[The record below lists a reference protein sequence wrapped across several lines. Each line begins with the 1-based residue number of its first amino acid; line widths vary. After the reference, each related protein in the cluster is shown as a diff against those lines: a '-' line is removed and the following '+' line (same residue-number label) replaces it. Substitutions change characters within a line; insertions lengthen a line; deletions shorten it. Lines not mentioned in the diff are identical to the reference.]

1 MSKLQ
6 ELIRELCPDG
16 VEYKKL
22 RDICKLNRGTRVV
35 RNDLSKDGEFEVYQN
50 SLTPL
55 GYYDKSNYPAYTTFI
70 ISAGAAGEI
79 GFTEKPI
86 WAADDCLCLTCPDNI
101 SSKYVYYCLLNNRLF
116 LSSKVRK
123 ASVPRLARTAVEQF
137 EIPVPPLP
145 VQEEIVRILDHFTN
159 LAAELQAE
167 LQARKEQY
175 EYYRNKL
182 LTFGKNAERIEWKRL
197 EDVLH
202 SIRTGLNPRKFFK
215 LNTPDATSYYVTI
228 REFNGGNL
236 TFTDSTDRI
245 NETARILCNN
255 RSNLEYND
263 VLFSGTGTIGETYV
277 IDNIPSNW
285 NIKEGVYS
293 LKPKI
298 HIILPKYLK
307 YILSQSDIKASYLK
321 LAEGGTVKSI
331 SMRKLGNFPI
341 PVPSLSEQQRIVS
354 ILDKFEALVNDLSEG
369 LPAEIA
375 AVQEQYEYYRN
386 KLLSFPKLAVA

>member
-6 ELIRELCPDG
+6 DLIRELCPNG

-22 RDICKLNRGTRVV
+22 GELLDYEQPTKYIVESTEYDSSYDIPV
-35 RNDLSKDGEFEVYQN
+35 
-50 SLTPL
+50 LTAGQTFIL
-55 GYYDKSNYPAYTTFI
+55 GYTNEKFGIYRASQKSPTIIFDDFTTSFHWVDFEFKI
-70 ISAGAAGEI
+70 KSSAMKMLRPKGTFDGY
-79 GFTEKPI
+79 F
-86 WAADDCLCLTCPDNI
+86 
-101 SSKYVYYCLLNNRLF
+101 KYVYYAMKCIKYEAVDHTRHWI
-116 LSSKVRK
+116 SKY
-123 ASVPRLARTAVEQF
+123 SQF

-145 VQEEIVRILDHFTN
+145 VQEEIVSILDHFTN
-159 LAAELQAE
+159 LAAE

>member
-6 ELIRELCPDG
+6 DLIRELCPNG
-16 VEYKKL
+16 VEYKELGEIVTIKNG
-22 RDICKLNRGTRVV
+22 RDYKHLGKGNIPVYGSGGIMTYVDAYSYNKPTVLIPRKGSLGNLFYVDTPFWNVDTIFYTEVDTQQIDVKYLYYLLAKEHLENLNKAGGVP
-35 RNDLSKDGEFEVYQN
+35 
-50 SLTPL
+50 SLTQ
-55 GYYDKSNYPAYTTFI
+55 SI
-70 ISAGAAGEI
+70 
-79 GFTEKPI
+79 
-86 WAADDCLCLTCPDNI
+86 
-101 SSKYVYYCLLNNRLF
+101 LNKIML
-116 LSSKVRK
+116 
-123 ASVPRLARTAVEQF
+123 
-137 EIPVPPLP
+137 PVPPLP

-159 LAAELQAE
+159 LAAE

-321 LAEGGTVKSI
+321 LAEGGTIKSI

>member
-16 VEYKKL
+16 VEYKMLGEIVTIKNG
-22 RDICKLNRGTRVV
+22 RDYKHLGKGNIPVYGSGGIMTYVDAYAYNKPTVLIPRKGSLCNLFYVDTPFWNVDTIFYTEIDTQQIDAKYLYYLLAKEHLENLNKAGGVP
-35 RNDLSKDGEFEVYQN
+35 
-50 SLTPL
+50 SLTQ
-55 GYYDKSNYPAYTTFI
+55 SI
-70 ISAGAAGEI
+70 
-79 GFTEKPI
+79 
-86 WAADDCLCLTCPDNI
+86 
-101 SSKYVYYCLLNNRLF
+101 LNKIML
-116 LSSKVRK
+116 
-123 ASVPRLARTAVEQF
+123 
-137 EIPVPPLP
+137 PVPPLP
-145 VQEEIVRILDHFTN
+145 VQKEIIRILDHFTN

>member
-6 ELIRELCPDG
+6 DLIRELCPNG
-16 VEYKKL
+16 VEYKELGEIVTIKNG
-22 RDICKLNRGTRVV
+22 RDYKHLGKGNIPVYGSGGIMTYVDAYSYNKPTVLIPRKGSLGNLFYVDTPFWNVDTIFYTEVDTQQIDVKYLYYLLAKEHLENLNKAGGVP
-35 RNDLSKDGEFEVYQN
+35 
-50 SLTPL
+50 SLTQ
-55 GYYDKSNYPAYTTFI
+55 SI
-70 ISAGAAGEI
+70 
-79 GFTEKPI
+79 
-86 WAADDCLCLTCPDNI
+86 
-101 SSKYVYYCLLNNRLF
+101 LNKIML
-116 LSSKVRK
+116 
-123 ASVPRLARTAVEQF
+123 
-137 EIPVPPLP
+137 PVPPLP